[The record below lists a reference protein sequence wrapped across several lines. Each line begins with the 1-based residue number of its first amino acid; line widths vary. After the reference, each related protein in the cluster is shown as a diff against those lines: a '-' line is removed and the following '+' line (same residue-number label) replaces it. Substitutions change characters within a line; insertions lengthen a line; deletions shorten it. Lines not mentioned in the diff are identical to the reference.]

1 MAQLSSVLENED
13 DVPVRAH
20 DLEVIRRL
28 PRYLAKV
35 KWLFT
40 FGIAGMIVRV
50 MASLAPPYIVALAV
64 DRYIQNGDIRGL
76 DLIMALFV
84 GAAVLSW
91 AGQYLETRY
100 LNFAGDAI
108 LFSLR
113 TEMFDHLQKLSLG
126 FYDRTRVGRIMSR
139 VQSDVEQLQELVTG
153 GFLTI
158 FVSALT
164 VIVIAVIMIIMNAK
178 LALLTLTVVPA
189 LGIAI
194 FLWQKQAH
202 RAFVRV
208 RDAIAV
214 VNTLLQEGISGV
226 RVTQSLS
233 REKVNFAQFDT
244 VNKTHFNANVEAAKM
259 NNIMVPLEDIV
270 SAAATGLVIIFGGF
284 QVISGQISIGV
295 LLAFLLYIQRFF
307 GPIQEFVMEYAELQ
321 RSLVAGARIFEL
333 LDIQPEIKDA
343 ANATQLPRVK
353 GEIIFDQVSF
363 GYHPGMEVLHNIN
376 LKIAAGENVAIV
388 GRTGAGKSSL
398 ANLIARFY
406 EVGQGKI
413 TIDGYDIGAVTQD
426 SLRCQMGIVPQDPFL
441 FSGTIAENIRYGQ
454 VAASRDEVA
463 EAAKAAGAHDFVSRL
478 KSGYDTPVGERGG
491 NLSAGERQLICLAR
505 ALLAN
510 PPILILDE
518 ATSNVDTRTERLM
531 RESVSRQAKGRTC
544 LIIAHRLSTVVNA
557 DRIIVLEQGRI
568 AEMGP
573 HHELMAKRGL
583 YCQMFETLMQPGEV
597 VLE

>member
-1 MAQLSSVLENED
+1 MAQLNSVLENED
-13 DVPVRAH
+13 SALGRVRN
-20 DLEVIRRL
+20 LEVMRRL
-28 PRYLAKV
+28 PRYIARV

-40 FGIAGMIVRV
+40 LGIAGMVLGIV
-50 MASLAPPYIVALAV
+50 ASLAPPYLVALAV
-64 DRYIQNGDIRGL
+64 DHFIQSRDTEGL
-76 DLIMALFV
+76 NLILALFV
-84 GAAVLSW
+84 GAAVLTW
-91 AGQYLETRY
+91 AGQYLETRC

-108 LFSLR
+108 LLNLR
-113 TEMFDHLQKLSLG
+113 AEMFDHLQKLSLG
-126 FYDRTRVGRIMSR
+126 FFDRTRVGRIMSR

-164 VIVIAVIMIIMNAK
+164 IIVIAVIMVIMNAR
-178 LALLTLTVVPA
+178 LALLPLTVVPA

-194 FLWQKQAH
+194 FLWQRQAQP
-202 RAFVRV
+202 AFVRV
-208 RDAIAV
+208 RDAIAA

-233 REKVNFAQFDT
+233 RERVNLAQFDS
-244 VNKTHFNANVEAAKM
+244 VNRTHFNANVEAAKM
-259 NNIMVPLEDIV
+259 SNIMVPLEDIV
-270 SAAATGLVIIFGGF
+270 SAAAMGLVIIFGGF
-284 QVISGQISIGV
+284 QVLSGQIGIGV

-333 LDIQPEIKDA
+333 LDIEPEIKDA
-343 ANATQLPRVK
+343 ANAVALPPVK

-398 ANLIARFY
+398 VNLIARFY
-406 EVGQGKI
+406 EVSRGKI
-413 TIDGYDIGAVTQD
+413 TIDGYDISTVTQE
-426 SLRCQMGIVPQDPFL
+426 SLRRQMGIVPQDPFL
-441 FSGTIAENIRYGQ
+441 FSGTIAANIRYGQ
-454 VAASRDEVA
+454 VKASQDEVIR
-463 EAAKAAGAHDFVSRL
+463 AAKAAGAHDFVSRL
-478 KSGYDTPVGERGG
+478 KSGYNTPVGERGG

-505 ALLAN
+505 AILAN

-531 RESVSRQAKGRTC
+531 RESISRQARGRTC
-544 LIIAHRLSTVVNA
+544 LTIAHRLSTVVNA
-557 DRIIVLEQGRI
+557 DRIIVLERGEI
-568 AEMGP
+568 AEMGT
-573 HHELMAKRGL
+573 HRELMARHGL
-583 YCQMFETLMQPGEV
+583 YYQMYEVLMQPGEV
-597 VLE
+597 G